1 MDMSP
6 ADRCRHIRKK
16 LTDYG
21 VYNQW
26 RISPEPYWIKEEEFR
41 FLELLGAFLYS
52 FYKASNKIYHES
64 INGRQPAWI
73 ARYLNQGKPQTI
85 IEYACMNRM
94 KGLLPGVIR
103 PDIILTENGMV
114 ATELDSVPGGIGLT
128 GSLIR
133 VYRSHGYSV
142 VGETLMSPRLTK
154 DDRNP
159 ACLPEMAGHPELVS
173 GSQMMP
179 DQEVPKQVR
188 DDMKAVFSEDKD
200 GMLTGFMNMIRGVAR
215 SHDPVIAIIVSDE
228 SRDYR
233 PEMEWLAG
241 AIREYGCR
249 AYTIKPQDVM
259 FTEDGLFID
268 GLEENTSPLK
278 IDIVYRFFELFDLQN
293 IPKSELIMYSAK
305 KKDLAVTP
313 PFKPFLE
320 EKMLY
325 AMFHHPLLEKY
336 WLNELGEEVFNT
348 LSKLFPRT
356 WVLDPADMPPYGII
370 PGLRIGNRKVVSHW
384 SDLADSTQKER
395 QFVIKPSGF
404 SELAW
409 GSKGV
414 TVGEDVSKEDWG
426 AVIENALKSFD
437 STPYIL
443 QEFHKGRHVKI
454 NYLDDSSPRLSR
466 QSEAE
471 FNSVPMDVPIAAMTG
486 RVRLCPYYFVEGEDV
501 RLRGIMATI
510 CPLDKKLI
518 HGMKDAVITAVG
530 VGDGEDPHPHPN
542 PLPEGEGITLPFKG
556 RDRVGMG

>member
-1 MDMSP
+1 MSP
-6 ADRCRHIRKK
+6 ADRCRHIREK
-16 LTDYG
+16 LTEDG

-26 RISPEPYWIKEEEFR
+26 LVSPEPFLIGLDEFR
-41 FLELLGAFLYS
+41 FLELLGPSLYS
-52 FYKASNKIYHES
+52 FYKASNKIYYES
-64 INGRQPAWI
+64 LNKRQPAWI
-73 ARYLNQGKPQTI
+73 SRYLNQGKPQSL
-85 IEYACMNRM
+85 IEYASMNRM

-103 PDIILTENGMV
+103 PDIILTGNGMV

-142 VGETLMSPRLTK
+142 VGETL
-154 DDRNP
+154 DRD
-159 ACLPEMAGHPELVS
+159 C
-173 GSQMMP
+173 
-179 DQEVPKQVR
+179 
-188 DDMKAVFSEDKD
+188 
-200 GMLTGFMNMIRGVAR
+200 MLKGFMSMVKGVAR

-259 FTEDGLFID
+259 FTEGGLYFD
-268 GLEENTSPLK
+268 GLEENTSPLR
-278 IDIVYRFFELFDLQN
+278 IDIVYRFFELFDLPN

-409 GSKGV
+409 GSRGV
-414 TVGEDVSKEDWG
+414 TMGEDVSKEDWG
-426 AVIENALKSFD
+426 AVIENALRSFD

-454 NYLDDSSPRLSR
+454 NYLDDRSPT
-466 QSEAE
+466 
-471 FNSVPMDVPIAAMTG
+471 DVPIATMTG

-518 HGMKDAVITAVG
+518 HGMKDAVITVA
-530 VGDGEDPHPHPN
+530 
-542 PLPEGEGITLPFKG
+542 
-556 RDRVGMG
+556 RVSDH

>member
-6 ADRCRHIRKK
+6 AERCRHIRER
-16 LTDYG
+16 LTEDG

-26 RISPEPYWIKEEEFR
+26 LVSSEPFWIEEKQFS
-41 FLELLGAFLYS
+41 FLESLGSHLHS
-52 FYKASNKIYHES
+52 FYKASNKLFYES

-73 ARYLNQGKPQTI
+73 AGYLNRGKPQSLI
-85 IEYACMNRM
+85 DYACMNRM

-103 PDIILTENGMV
+103 PDIILTEDGMT
-114 ATELDSVPGGIGLT
+114 ATELDSVPGGIGIT
-128 GSLIR
+128 GSLGR
-133 VYRSHGYSV
+133 AYSDYDYSV
-142 VGETLMSPRLTK
+142 IGGRY
-154 DDRNP
+154 
-159 ACLPEMAGHPELVS
+159 
-173 GSQMMP
+173 
-179 DQEVPKQVR
+179 
-188 DDMKAVFSEDKD
+188 
-200 GMLTGFMNMIRGVAR
+200 GMVEGFTNMIKGTAR
-215 SHDPVIAIIVSDE
+215 AHDPVTAIVVSPE

-241 AIREYGCR
+241 AIRESGGR
-249 AYTIKPQDVM
+249 AFTIRPQDVT
-259 FTEDGLFID
+259 FTEDGLFVDSEFSGETQGHLRID
-268 GLEENTSPLK
+268 V
-278 IDIVYRFFELFDLQN
+278 IYRFFELFDLKN

-305 KKDLAVTP
+305 KKDVAVTP

-325 AMFHHPLLEKY
+325 ALFHHPLLETY
-336 WLNELGEEVFNT
+336 WVHELGEEVFDI

-370 PGLRIGNRKVVSHW
+370 PGLRIGNKKVVSRW
-384 SDLADSTQKER
+384 TDLADATQKER

-409 GSKGV
+409 GSRGV
-414 TVGEDVSKEDWG
+414 TVGDDVSKEEWS
-426 AVIENALKSFD
+426 AAIEGALKGFY

-443 QEFHKGRHVKI
+443 QEFHKGRHVEI
-454 NYLDDSSPRLSR
+454 NCWDD
-466 QSEAE
+466 
-471 FNSVPMDVPIAAMTG
+471 NSIKKMSG

-530 VGDGEDPHPHPN
+530 
-542 PLPEGEGITLPFKG
+542 
-556 RDRVGMG
+556 MGFASSRQ